1 MSDARTEAG
10 EIGVAD
16 ANDSIVITGV
26 GLLTPLGLGAQ
37 ATWAAVRAGQCGMG
51 ALSAMEQPLPPGS
64 TGGQVPDLPPTF
76 EGLEE
81 ELASLP
87 GSYAPPLGQLF
98 LARHAGQPAGC
109 VALKPAG
116 PAAGELKRLYVRPLF
131 RGLNL
136 GGQLVA
142 AVIQAARQAG
152 YQRLVLD
159 SHKSMSHAHALYRA
173 AGFRDVE
180 PPPDFPAALRPVV
193 VFMQLTL
200 A

>member
-1 MSDARTEAG
+1 MDCNNIVVLTAG
-10 EIGVAD
+10 F
-16 ANDSIVITGV
+16 
-26 GLLTPLGLGAQ
+26 
-37 ATWAAVRAGQCGMG
+37 
-51 ALSAMEQPLPPGS
+51 
-64 TGGQVPDLPPTF
+64 DLPPTF
-76 EGLEE
+76 EGLDE
-81 ELASLP
+81 ELAGLP
-87 GSYAPPLGQLF
+87 GPYAPPLGRLL

-116 PAAGELKRLYVRPLF
+116 PATGELKRLYVRPSF

-142 AVIQAARQAG
+142 AVVQAARQAG
-152 YQRLVLD
+152 CQRLILD
-159 SHKSMSHAHALYRA
+159 SHQSMRHAHALYRA

-193 VFMQLTL
+193 VFMEMML

>member
-1 MSDARTEAG
+1 MYWIYYMAIIVPAVSA
-10 EIGVAD
+10 AD
-16 ANDSIVITGV
+16 IAD
-26 GLLTPLGLGAQ
+26 
-37 ATWAAVRAGQCGMG
+37 VRALMIEYTNWV
-51 ALSAMEQPLPPGS
+51 MPLTVGS
-64 TGGQVPDLPPTF
+64 DRPPTF
-76 EGLEE
+76 EGLDE

-98 LARHAGQPAGC
+98 LARHEGLPAGC

-116 PAAGELKRLYVRPLF
+116 PAAGELKRLYVRPAF

-142 AVIQAARQAG
+142 AVVQAARQAG